1 MSVISYFS
9 KHYKQ
14 SKLIYIKVEHTA
26 AAMASLKL
34 VSLNA
39 SY

>member
-14 SKLIYIKVEHTA
+14 NKGIYIKVEHT
-26 AAMASLKL
+26 AMASLKL